1 MHRTRQWLPF
11 VSTIL
16 QKRVLENNTVTLT
29 KMSPNYH
36 KLYIHHM
43 SSNTAAGVV
52 LKNNTT
58 TEG

>member
-1 MHRTRQWLPF
+1 MAALCEHHF
-11 VSTIL
+11 
-16 QKRVLENNTVTLT
+16 T
-29 KMSPNYH
+29 KEGIRKQCSDTYQISPNYH